1 MRTYRVKH
9 GMWRRYKKNKK
20 VVERL
25 YNCKVEVLVTPREE
39 FKSISYRK
47 RAKSMR
53 AAYIRFNL
61 AAMNTLLE
69 RRKGGQQ

>member
-1 MRTYRVKH
+1 MRIYRVKH

-25 YNCKVEVLVTPREE
+25 YNCKVDVLVTPREE

-53 AAYIRFNL
+53 AAYIYFNL
-61 AAMNTLLE
+61 AAMNAILA
-69 RRKGGQQ
+69 RRKGGQL

>member
-1 MRTYRVKH
+1 MRIYRVKH

-47 RAKSMR
+47 RACV
-53 AAYIRFNL
+53 
-61 AAMNTLLE
+61 
-69 RRKGGQQ
+69 RRTYALT

>member
-1 MRTYRVKH
+1 MRIYRVKH

-25 YNCKVEVLVTPREE
+25 YNCKVDVLVTPREE

-47 RAKSMR
+47 RANAMR
-53 AAYIRFNL
+53 AAHIYFSL
-61 AAMNTLLE
+61 AAMNAILA
-69 RRKGGQQ
+69 RRKGGKR

>member
-1 MRTYRVKH
+1 MRIYRVKH

-25 YNCKVEVLVTPREE
+25 YNCKVDVLVTPREE

-53 AAYIRFNL
+53 AAYIYFNL
-61 AAMNTLLE
+61 AAMNAILA
-69 RRKGGQQ
+69 RRKGGLR

>member
-1 MRTYRVKH
+1 MRIYRVKH

-53 AAYIRFNL
+53 AANIYFSL
-61 AAMNTLLE
+61 ATMNAILE
-69 RRKGGQQ
+69 RRKGGQR